1 MARKIRVLLAED
13 HAVVREGTRQLLER
27 EEDMEVIGEASNG
40 EEAIALARQCRPDV
54 IIMDIKMPKVSGIEA
69 TKEIKS
75 FLPSVA
81 VLILTA
87 YDYDEYVFA
96 MLEAGAAGYM
106 LKSIGGDELV
116 HSVRAVH
123 AGEPVLHPKVLA
135 KMLGRFKS
143 PATASPAHFSE
154 VLTDRE
160 IEVMRKA
167 AQGKSNKNIA
177 KDLSISVRTVQAH
190 LRSIFNKLGVGSRCE
205 AVVRCLKTNWLTV
218 DDLSDRAPDNAEPIS

>member
-1 MARKIRVLLAED
+1 MPYKVRVLLAED

-27 EEDMEVIGEASNG
+27 EPDMEVVGEAEDG
-40 EEAIALARQCRPDV
+40 VEAVELAGRLKPDV
-54 IIMDIKMPKVSGIEA
+54 IIMDIKMPRASGIEA
-69 TKEIKS
+69 TREIKK
-75 FLPSVA
+75 FLPSAA

-106 LKSIGGDELV
+106 LKSIGGEELV
-116 HSVRAVH
+116 QAIRSVYS
-123 AGEPVLHPKVLA
+123 GEPVLHPRVLA
-135 KMLGRFKS
+135 KMLGRFKAPPASS
-143 PATASPAHFSE
+143 PTHLSE
-154 VLTDRE
+154 MLTERE

-167 AQGKSNKNIA
+167 AQGKSNKDIA

-218 DDLSDRAPDNAEPIS
+218 DDLSERVPGP